1 MPNKAIMNAKQKRA
15 GSLGQSSR
23 LYNIGNK
30 LVPGG
35 QGFNNLQLNNDSTI
49 YLKRIKNK
57 RVLKNDKISSKPRFT
72 LHFGG
77 IILDTSG
84 NPIRIVFDI
93 TKSPIFTNS
102 YYKDIKETL
111 EEIKFVIEDIIH
123 GPKLNCPQFSFLPDL
138 GVFLNI
144 VDFGKY
150 SSLAGWSNE
159 RQVISHMPN
168 NERAFCPNSTNSFML
183 EVVYNQDKF
192 KDYLAVD
199 WMKFNNYQTSP
210 TVLINGKKELINK
223 ENSTKGIVSTYKYNW
238 LFNTLISLIVHD
250 LAFGLNSKL
259 DPLLDPS
266 KEWYIGPPNSRAVK
280 EYQDITKDLRLNRIP
295 IENNFR
301 WQLPRKFLEKGVND
315 KYKPEYRTYNGIF
328 HPAIEEDVLTLYPS
342 LNSSFTRVTA
352 GLLED
357 LGYEINFDS
366 KFILPNKFVYPQIKA
381 PAP

>member
-1 MPNKAIMNAKQKRA
+1 MPNKGTMNAKQKRA

-35 QGFNNLQLNNDSTI
+35 QGFNNLQLNNNSTT
-49 YLKRIKNK
+49 YLKRIKKK
-57 RVLKNDKISSKPRFT
+57 RVLKNDKIFSKPRFT

-77 IILDTSG
+77 VILDASG
-84 NPIRIVFDI
+84 KAISLVFDI
-93 TKSPIFTNS
+93 TKAPIFTNS
-102 YYKDIKETL
+102 YYKEIKETL

-123 GPKLNCPQFSFLPDL
+123 GPKLNCPQLSSILDL
-138 GVFLNI
+138 GVFLDI

-150 SSLAGWSNE
+150 PKLAGWSSE
-159 RQVISHMPN
+159 HHIISHMPN
-168 NERAFCPNSTNSFML
+168 NERYLCPNSTNSFLL
-183 EVVYNQDKF
+183 EVIYNQNKF
-192 KDYLAVD
+192 KDNLADGVT
-199 WMKFNNYQTSP
+199 FNNHQTSP
-210 TVLINGKKELINK
+210 TVLINGKKEFINK
-223 ENSTKGIVSTYKYNW
+223 ENSTKGIVSKYKYNM

-250 LAFGLNSKL
+250 LAFSLNSKL
-259 DPLLDPS
+259 DPLLDSS

-295 IENNFR
+295 IENDFL

-315 KYKPEYRTYNGIF
+315 SYNPEHRTYNGIF
-328 HPAIEEDVLTLYPS
+328 HPAIEEDVLTSYPS
-342 LNSSFTRVTA
+342 LNASFTRVTA

-366 KFILPNKFVYPQIKA
+366 KFILPNKFVNPQIKA